1 MNYRYIMYLVMKYFP
16 LAISGWC
23 GGLLF
28 YYGMLEETAS
38 KEDLKY
44 VLLTSLFSST
54 FGWALLFMAEESLRK
69 LMLASH
75 SLVDSINKIMEES
88 KDEDSNKV

>member
-23 GGLLF
+23 AGLLF
-28 YYGMLEETAS
+28 YYGILEETAS

-44 VLLTSLFSST
+44 VLLTSLFSAT

-75 SLVDSINKIMEES
+75 TLVDSINKIMEEAGT
-88 KDEDSNKV
+88 DEDRK